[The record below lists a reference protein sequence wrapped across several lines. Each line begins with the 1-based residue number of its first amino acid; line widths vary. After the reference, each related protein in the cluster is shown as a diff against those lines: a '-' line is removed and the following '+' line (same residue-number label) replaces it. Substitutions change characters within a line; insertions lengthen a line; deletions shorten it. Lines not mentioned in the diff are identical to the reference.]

1 MKSSQLNWA
10 TTLGSKKNA
19 KQGGFSLVQVM
30 VSVGIMGGLALAMM
44 KMMENQTKQQK
55 TIELKAEQGDI
66 AAIIRQV
73 LANKIACETT
83 FIGMSPGDTI
93 NEIRVNSDLSAP
105 PFAETGVKFKNNNVY
120 IKSMYLLTRPEEVTT
135 NQRKAGIAGSLPIEY
150 SDGSGFGYGYLKITF
165 VKNIGAVTDLNKS
178 HQFYG
183 AKETALILPIAGNF
197 YDFEIVK
204 HNDMTKLD
212 EACYLKAATKSV
224 QCSTSSHERCWVQQ
238 LDLKEDGV
246 FDLQDGIPD
255 QADPTQKLYLAE
267 CRYFREDS
275 PFIACVGQ

>member
-1 MKSSQLNWA
+1 MKCSQLNWA
-10 TTLGSKKNA
+10 TILGPNNLFKER
-19 KQGGFSLVQVM
+19 GFSLVQVM
-30 VSVGIMGGLALAMM
+30 VSVGIMGGLAMAMM

-73 LANKIACETT
+73 LANKVACETT

-93 NEIRVNSDLSAP
+93 KEIRMNSDLSVP

-120 IKSMYLLTRPEEVTT
+120 IKSMYLLTRPEEVTAK
-135 NQRKAGIAGSLPIEY
+135 QRPANLPPIEY
-150 SDGSGFGYGYLKITF
+150 NDPQGKGFGYGYLKITF

-197 YDFEIVK
+197 YDLEIVK
-204 HNDMTKLD
+204 HNDWNKLN
-212 EACYLKAATKSV
+212 EACYLKAASKSV
-224 QCSTSSHERCWVQQ
+224 NCSVASHERCWYEQI
-238 LDLKEDGV
+238 DLNGDGV
-246 FDLQDGIPD
+246 GDTNDSIID
-255 QADPTQKLYLAE
+255 QASQQPLYLAE
-267 CRYFREDS
+267 CHYFRDDS